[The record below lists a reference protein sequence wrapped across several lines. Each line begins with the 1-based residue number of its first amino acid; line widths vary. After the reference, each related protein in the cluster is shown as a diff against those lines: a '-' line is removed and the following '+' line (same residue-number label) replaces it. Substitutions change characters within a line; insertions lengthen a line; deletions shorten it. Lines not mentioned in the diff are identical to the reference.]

1 MSNEKFYKCIVLS
14 MVKHDYIGL
23 AIEAHP
29 RTKLVAVADDA
40 DNPSWVHQRNLV
52 FAQRHNIPFV
62 LKLKGI
68 AISLFVPPI
77 LV

>member
-1 MSNEKFYKCIVLS
+1 MSTEKFYKCIVLS

-40 DNPSWVHQRNLV
+40 DNPSWVHQRNLE
-52 FAQRHNIPFV
+52 FAQRHTFHTSWI
-62 LKLKGI
+62 LRKLSKI
-68 AISLFVPPI
+68 I
-77 LV
+77 

>member
-40 DNPSWVHQRNLV
+40 DNPSWVHQFRICS
-52 FAQRHNIPFV
+52 A
-62 LKLKGI
+62 
-68 AISLFVPPI
+68 S
-77 LV
+77 